1 MAFSGEPAVIL
12 HPRQQVTYHVTFI
25 VLLDKNAQQF
35 CCKSL
40 AVIFGQ
46 YKWILEYILFFFPY
60 FGIQSIE
67 QTLSSCNIFFI
78 TWKYNVVRETVS
90 PSLITFIQC
99 LSSQFTLLKLSE
111 SQLSWVPF
119 VFSAPPIRWFA
130 YRIQQISHSCL
141 PLTAPILTT
150 WAWQFQTNSPGSW
163 QCVRRTAQVYSF
175 SHWKSA
181 IRGSFLPLPSG
192 KMQIGLILPC
202 CL

>member
-1 MAFSGEPAVIL
+1 MNFRVYS
-12 HPRQQVTYHVTFI
+12 
-25 VLLDKNAQQF
+25 
-35 CCKSL
+35 
-40 AVIFGQ
+40 
-46 YKWILEYILFFFPY
+46 FFFPY